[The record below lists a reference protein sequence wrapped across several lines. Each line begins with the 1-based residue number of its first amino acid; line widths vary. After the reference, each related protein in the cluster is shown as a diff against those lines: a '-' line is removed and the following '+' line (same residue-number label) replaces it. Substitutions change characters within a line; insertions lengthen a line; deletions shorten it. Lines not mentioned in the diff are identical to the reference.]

1 MDQKLERSLGVVT
14 DRTPEAYAAR
24 QLRLRRYINLQLIAS
39 GLSPVPLEDT
49 TPTSVDAEEMLG
61 AFRERLSLL
70 DDPLCPADRRIE
82 RFLHDHFVDLAGEA
96 ALRLPERTL
105 TLDHHGV
112 ARELS
117 LPVDGDTFRNESGLL
132 LSPPQRRAA
141 QSAERSSH
149 DQRHVPRLRRGAA
162 DSGG

>member
-1 MDQKLERSLGVVT
+1 MPKELERSLGVLAEK
-14 DRTPEAYAAR
+14 TPEAFAAR
-24 QLRLRRYINLQLIAS
+24 QQRLRRYINLQLIAS

-82 RFLHDHFVDLAGEA
+82 RFLHEHFAELTGEP

-105 TLDHHGV
+105 TLDRHGV

-117 LPVDGDTFRNESGLL
+117 LPVDGNSFRNELIFSYRVQTMACCTIQAGTI
-132 LSPPQRRAA
+132 AA
-141 QSAERSSH
+141 RPAARSTFAKE
-149 DQRHVPRLRRGAA
+149 GC
-162 DSGG
+162 